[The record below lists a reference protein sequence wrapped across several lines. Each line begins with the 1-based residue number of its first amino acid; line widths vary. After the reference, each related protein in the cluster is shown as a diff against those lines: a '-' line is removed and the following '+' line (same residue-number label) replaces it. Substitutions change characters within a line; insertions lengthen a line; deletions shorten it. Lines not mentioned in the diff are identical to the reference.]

1 MIITVVAMRPGIH
14 ACSVAI
20 PYSRELDPTVYQ
32 ETLTSLKFD
41 EFPLP
46 TVDELNLTNC
56 STKYSTKA
64 PLIMQFLYSKLN

>member
-1 MIITVVAMRPGIH
+1 MRPGIH

-46 TVDELNLTNC
+46 TVDELKFDELQ
-56 STKYSTKA
+56 YEV
-64 PLIMQFLYSKLN
+64 QY